1 MKERLTRAW
10 AALALLL
17 AAVALALPASAA
29 GPALAATEAYCIMDA
44 ESGLVLAQQNM
55 NEELHPASITKVMT
69 LGLACEKAQGDW
81 SGMVTV
87 SHEDVYSLVGT
98 DSSHIAL
105 LEGEQVP
112 LEALLYATMMASAND
127 GANALAEYFGGGSI
141 ADGVAA
147 MNAQAAELGLQHTHF
162 ANPHGISDDGHYTSC
177 YDMATILRWA
187 LTQPGF
193 EQLFTNNEMYIMQ
206 PTNLQPVT
214 RYFSQQDSMRIGS
227 SMFHEPTILGS
238 KIGYTDIAR
247 QTYICLA
254 EKNGVRV
261 ICVTMRSESKT
272 DRYADVRA
280 LLDYAFSTWTGYA
293 EIPPAQGAASVT
305 VQGGGGALGEL
316 SLDAPGVRLRAGRGR
331 RPGRAEPGCAR
342 RPAAPG
348 GRDAGFGR
356 GPQRR
361 AARGVYPGRQ
371 AGRLGGVHRARQR
384 RAGGGQRPCAPA
396 GPGAGRP
403 AGKQPQADPPGGGR
417 CGAGGLP
424 PSDPGGVGGGRRAGG
439 GRRPL
444 VWAQAGPRRARRQG
458 RSGRSGRYPKRY
470 LNP

>member
-1 MKERLTRAW
+1 MNERLTRVL

-17 AAVALALPASAA
+17 AAAALALPASAA
-29 GPALAATEAYCIMDA
+29 GPALTATEAYCIMDA

-127 GANALAEYFGGGSI
+127 GANVLAEYFGEGSI

-147 MNAQAAELGLQHTHF
+147 MNAQAAELGLEHTHF
-162 ANPHGISDDGHYTSC
+162 ANPHGISDEDHYTSC
-177 YDMATILRWA
+177 YDMANILRWA
-187 LTQPGF
+187 LEQPGF
-193 EQLFTNNEMYIMQ
+193 EELFTNNEMYVMA

-227 SMFHEPTILGS
+227 SMFHEDTILGS

-254 EKNGVRV
+254 EKNGVRL
-261 ICVTMRSESKT
+261 ICVTMRSESKS

-280 LLDYAFSTWTGYA
+280 LLDYAFSTWTGYTD
-293 EIPPAQGAASVT
+293 IPAAPGAASLT

-316 SLDAPGVRLRAGRGR
+316 TLDAPGVRLPLAAGMQPADVALAVEVPEVYTLGQEMEAWAVYTVPGSEVQEAASVRVPLTVTGLDTVLESSRGVIHPAAEDVEPAGYLHLIVGVSAAAILVVGAAALWYGR
-331 RPGRAEPGCAR
+331 RRG
-342 RPAAPG
+342 PAA
-348 GRDAGFGR
+348 
-356 GPQRR
+356 R
-361 AARGVYPGRQ
+361 ADRVKPDGI
-371 AGRLGGVHRARQR
+371 
-384 RAGGGQRPCAPA
+384 
-396 GPGAGRP
+396 
-403 AGKQPQADPPGGGR
+403 
-417 CGAGGLP
+417 
-424 PSDPGGVGGGRRAGG
+424 
-439 GRRPL
+439 
-444 VWAQAGPRRARRQG
+444 
-458 RSGRSGRYPKRY
+458 
-470 LNP
+470 

>member
-1 MKERLTRAW
+1 MNERLTRVLAV
-10 AALALLL
+10 LALLL
-17 AAVALALPASAA
+17 AAAALALPASAA
-29 GPALAATEAYCIMDA
+29 GPALTATEAYCIMDA

-81 SGMVTV
+81 SGLVTV

-127 GANALAEYFGGGSI
+127 GANVLAEYFGEGSI

-147 MNAQAAELGLQHTHF
+147 MNAQAAELGLEHTHF
-162 ANPHGISDDGHYTSC
+162 ANPHGISDEDHYTSC
-177 YDMATILRWA
+177 YDMANILRWA
-187 LTQPGF
+187 LEQPGF
-193 EQLFTNNEMYIMQ
+193 EGLFTNNEMYVMA

-227 SMFHEPTILGS
+227 SMFHEDTILGS

-254 EKNGVRV
+254 EKNGVRL
-261 ICVTMRSESKT
+261 ICVTMRSESKS

-280 LLDYAFSTWTGYA
+280 LLDYAFSTWTGYTD
-293 EIPPAQGAASVT
+293 IPAAPGAASLT

-316 SLDAPGVRLRAGRGR
+316 TLDAPGVRLPLAAGMQPADVALAVEVPEVYTLGQELEAWAVYTVPGSEVQEAASVRVPLTVTGLDTVLESSRGVIHPAAEDVEPAGYLHLIVGVSAAAILVVGAAALWYGR
-331 RPGRAEPGCAR
+331 RRG
-342 RPAAPG
+342 PAA
-348 GRDAGFGR
+348 
-356 GPQRR
+356 R
-361 AARGVYPGRQ
+361 ADRVKPDGI
-371 AGRLGGVHRARQR
+371 
-384 RAGGGQRPCAPA
+384 
-396 GPGAGRP
+396 
-403 AGKQPQADPPGGGR
+403 
-417 CGAGGLP
+417 
-424 PSDPGGVGGGRRAGG
+424 
-439 GRRPL
+439 
-444 VWAQAGPRRARRQG
+444 
-458 RSGRSGRYPKRY
+458 
-470 LNP
+470 

>member
-55 NEELHPASITKVMT
+55 NEELHPASITKVVT

-280 LLDYAFSTWTGYA
+280 LLDYAFSTWTGYT

-316 SLDAPGVRLRAGRGR
+316 SLDAPGVRLPLAAGMQASDVALSVELPEVYTLGGRLEGWAVYTVPGSGVQEAASVRVPLQARGLDALLESSRGQIHPAAADVEPAGYLHLILGVSAAAVVLAGAGALWYGRRRGPAARAGR
-331 RPGRAEPGCAR
+331 
-342 RPAAPG
+342 
-348 GRDAGFGR
+348 
-356 GPQRR
+356 
-361 AARGVYPGRQ
+361 
-371 AGRLGGVHRARQR
+371 
-384 RAGGGQRPCAPA
+384 A
-396 GPGAGRP
+396 GP
-403 AGKQPQADPPGGGR
+403 D
-417 CGAGGLP
+417 
-424 PSDPGGVGGGRRAGG
+424 
-439 GRRPL
+439 
-444 VWAQAGPRRARRQG
+444 GPDGIQNG
-458 RSGRSGRYPKRY
+458 I
-470 LNP
+470 

>member
-17 AAVALALPASAA
+17 AAVALSLPASAA

-105 LEGEQVP
+105 LEGEQVS

-280 LLDYAFSTWTGYA
+280 LLDYAFSTWTSYTDPGH
-293 EIPPAQGAASVT
+293 PC
-305 VQGGGGALGEL
+305 GGQRDG
-316 SLDAPGVRLRAGRGR
+316 AGRR
-331 RPGRAEPGCAR
+331 QPPGLAEPGCPR
-342 RPAAPG
+342 RPPAPG

-361 AARGVYPGRQ
+361 SARGLPPGRGA
-371 AGRLGGVHRARQR
+371 AGLGGVHRPGQR
-384 RAGGGQRPCAPA
+384 RAGGGQRPGAAA
-396 GPGAGRP
+396 GQRAGRA
-403 AGKQPQADPPGGGR
+403 AGQQPRGDPPGGRGR
-417 CGAGGLP
+417 GAGGLSP
-424 PSDPGGVGGGRRAGG
+424 PDPGGLGGGCGDRGGRRA
-439 GRRPL
+439 L
-444 VWAQAGPRRARRQG
+444 VRAQARPCSTLRQG
-458 RSGRSGRYPKRY
+458 QT
-470 LNP
+470 

>member
-1 MKERLTRAW
+1 MNERLTRVL

-17 AAVALALPASAA
+17 AAAALALLLAAAALALPASAA
-29 GPALAATEAYCIMDA
+29 GPALTATEAYCIMDA

-127 GANALAEYFGGGSI
+127 GANVLAEYFGEGSI

-147 MNAQAAELGLQHTHF
+147 MNAQAAELGLEHTHF
-162 ANPHGISDDGHYTSC
+162 ANPHGISDEDHYTSC
-177 YDMATILRWA
+177 YDMANILRWA
-187 LTQPGF
+187 LEQPGF
-193 EQLFTNNEMYIMQ
+193 EGLFTNNEMYVMA

-227 SMFHEPTILGS
+227 SMFHEDTILGS

-254 EKNGVRV
+254 EKNGVRL
-261 ICVTMRSESKT
+261 ICVTMRSESKS

-280 LLDYAFSTWTGYA
+280 LLDYAFSTWTGYTD
-293 EIPPAQGAASVT
+293 IPAAPGAASLT

-316 SLDAPGVRLRAGRGR
+316 TLDAPGVRLPLAAGMQPADVALAVEVPEVYTLGQELEAWAVYTVPGSEVQEAASVRVPLTVTGLDTVLESSRGVIHPAAEDVEPAGYLHLIVGVSAAAILVVGAAALWYGR
-331 RPGRAEPGCAR
+331 RRG
-342 RPAAPG
+342 PAA
-348 GRDAGFGR
+348 
-356 GPQRR
+356 R
-361 AARGVYPGRQ
+361 ADRVKPDGI
-371 AGRLGGVHRARQR
+371 
-384 RAGGGQRPCAPA
+384 
-396 GPGAGRP
+396 
-403 AGKQPQADPPGGGR
+403 
-417 CGAGGLP
+417 
-424 PSDPGGVGGGRRAGG
+424 
-439 GRRPL
+439 
-444 VWAQAGPRRARRQG
+444 
-458 RSGRSGRYPKRY
+458 
-470 LNP
+470 

>member
-1 MKERLTRAW
+1 MNERLTRVL

-17 AAVALALPASAA
+17 AAAALALPASAA
-29 GPALAATEAYCIMDA
+29 GPALTATEAYCIMDA

-81 SGMVTV
+81 SGVVTV

-127 GANALAEYFGGGSI
+127 GANVLAEYFGEGSI
-141 ADGVAA
+141 ADGVAV
-147 MNAQAAELGLQHTHF
+147 MNAQAAELGLEHTHF
-162 ANPHGISDDGHYTSC
+162 ANPHGISDEDHYTSC
-177 YDMATILRWA
+177 YDMANILRWA
-187 LTQPGF
+187 LEQPGF
-193 EQLFTNNEMYIMQ
+193 EGLFTNNEMYVMA

-227 SMFHEPTILGS
+227 SMFHEDTILGS

-254 EKNGVRV
+254 EKNGVRL
-261 ICVTMRSESKT
+261 ICVTMRSESKS

-280 LLDYAFSTWTGYA
+280 LLDYAFSTWTGYTD
-293 EIPPAQGAASVT
+293 IPAAPGAASLT

-316 SLDAPGVRLRAGRGR
+316 TLDAPGVRLPLAAGMQPADVALAVEVPEVYTLGQEIEAWAVYTVPGSEVQEAASVRVPLTVTGLDTVLESSRGVIHPAAEDVEPAGYLHLIVGVSAAAILVVGAAALWYGR
-331 RPGRAEPGCAR
+331 RRG
-342 RPAAPG
+342 PAA
-348 GRDAGFGR
+348 
-356 GPQRR
+356 R
-361 AARGVYPGRQ
+361 ADRVKPDGI
-371 AGRLGGVHRARQR
+371 
-384 RAGGGQRPCAPA
+384 
-396 GPGAGRP
+396 
-403 AGKQPQADPPGGGR
+403 
-417 CGAGGLP
+417 
-424 PSDPGGVGGGRRAGG
+424 
-439 GRRPL
+439 
-444 VWAQAGPRRARRQG
+444 
-458 RSGRSGRYPKRY
+458 
-470 LNP
+470 

>member
-1 MKERLTRAW
+1 MNERLTRVL

-17 AAVALALPASAA
+17 AAAALALPASAA
-29 GPALAATEAYCIMDA
+29 GPALTATEAYCIMDA

-127 GANALAEYFGGGSI
+127 GANVLAEYFGEGSI

-147 MNAQAAELGLQHTHF
+147 MNAQAAELGLEHTHF
-162 ANPHGISDDGHYTSC
+162 ANSHGISDEDHYTSC
-177 YDMATILRWA
+177 YDMANILRWA
-187 LTQPGF
+187 LEQPGF
-193 EQLFTNNEMYIMQ
+193 EGLFTNNEMYVMA

-227 SMFHEPTILGS
+227 SMFHEDTILGS

-254 EKNGVRV
+254 EKNGVRL
-261 ICVTMRSESKT
+261 ICVTMRSESKS

-280 LLDYAFSTWTGYA
+280 LLDYAFSTWTGYTD
-293 EIPPAQGAASVT
+293 IPAAPGAASLT

-316 SLDAPGVRLRAGRGR
+316 TLDAPGVRLPLAAGMQPADVALAVEVPEVYTLGQELEAWAVYTVPGSEVQEAASVRVPLTVTGLDTVLESSRGVIHPAAEDVEPAGYLHLIVGVSAAAILVVGAAALWYGR
-331 RPGRAEPGCAR
+331 RRG
-342 RPAAPG
+342 PAA
-348 GRDAGFGR
+348 
-356 GPQRR
+356 R
-361 AARGVYPGRQ
+361 ADRVKPDGI
-371 AGRLGGVHRARQR
+371 
-384 RAGGGQRPCAPA
+384 
-396 GPGAGRP
+396 
-403 AGKQPQADPPGGGR
+403 
-417 CGAGGLP
+417 
-424 PSDPGGVGGGRRAGG
+424 
-439 GRRPL
+439 
-444 VWAQAGPRRARRQG
+444 
-458 RSGRSGRYPKRY
+458 
-470 LNP
+470 

>member
-1 MKERLTRAW
+1 MNERLTRVL

-17 AAVALALPASAA
+17 AAAALALPASAA
-29 GPALAATEAYCIMDA
+29 GPALTATEAYCIMDA

-127 GANALAEYFGGGSI
+127 GANVLAEYFGEGSI

-147 MNAQAAELGLQHTHF
+147 MNAQAAELGLEHTHF
-162 ANPHGISDDGHYTSC
+162 ANPHGISDEDHYTSC
-177 YDMATILRWA
+177 YDMANILRWA
-187 LTQPGF
+187 LEQPGF
-193 EQLFTNNEMYIMQ
+193 EELFTNNEMYVMA

-227 SMFHEPTILGS
+227 SMFHEDTILGS

-247 QTYICLA
+247 QAYICLA
-254 EKNGVRV
+254 EKNGVRL
-261 ICVTMRSESKT
+261 ICVTMRSESKS

-280 LLDYAFSTWTGYA
+280 LLDYAFSTWTGYTD
-293 EIPPAQGAASVT
+293 IPAAPGAASLT

-316 SLDAPGVRLRAGRGR
+316 TLDAPGVRLPLAAGMQPADVALAVEVPEVYTLGQEMEAWAVYTVPGSEVQEAASVRVPLTVTGLDTVLESSRGVIHPAAEDVEPAGYLHLIVGVSAAAILVVGAVALWYGR
-331 RPGRAEPGCAR
+331 RRG
-342 RPAAPG
+342 PAA
-348 GRDAGFGR
+348 
-356 GPQRR
+356 R
-361 AARGVYPGRQ
+361 ADRVKPDGI
-371 AGRLGGVHRARQR
+371 
-384 RAGGGQRPCAPA
+384 
-396 GPGAGRP
+396 
-403 AGKQPQADPPGGGR
+403 
-417 CGAGGLP
+417 
-424 PSDPGGVGGGRRAGG
+424 
-439 GRRPL
+439 
-444 VWAQAGPRRARRQG
+444 
-458 RSGRSGRYPKRY
+458 
-470 LNP
+470 

>member
-1 MKERLTRAW
+1 MNERLTRVL

-17 AAVALALPASAA
+17 AAAALALPASAA
-29 GPALAATEAYCIMDA
+29 GPALTATEAYCIMDA

-127 GANALAEYFGGGSI
+127 GANVLAEYFGEGSI

-147 MNAQAAELGLQHTHF
+147 MNAQAAELGLEHTHF
-162 ANPHGISDDGHYTSC
+162 ANPHGISDEDHYTSC
-177 YDMATILRWA
+177 YDMANILRWA
-187 LTQPGF
+187 LEQPGF
-193 EQLFTNNEMYIMQ
+193 EGLFTNNEMYVMA

-227 SMFHEPTILGS
+227 SMFHEDTILGS

-254 EKNGVRV
+254 EKNGVRL
-261 ICVTMRSESKT
+261 ICVTMRSESKS

-280 LLDYAFSTWTGYA
+280 LLDYAFSTWTGYTD
-293 EIPPAQGAASVT
+293 IPAAPGAASLT
-305 VQGGGGALGEL
+305 VQGGGGALGDL
-316 SLDAPGVRLRAGRGR
+316 TLDAPGVRLPLAAGMQPADVALAVEVPEVYTLGQELEAWAVYTVPGSEVQEAASVRVPLTVTGLDTVLESSRGVIHPAAEDVEPAGYLHLIVGVSAAAILVVGAAALWYGR
-331 RPGRAEPGCAR
+331 RRG
-342 RPAAPG
+342 PAA
-348 GRDAGFGR
+348 
-356 GPQRR
+356 R
-361 AARGVYPGRQ
+361 ADRVKPDGI
-371 AGRLGGVHRARQR
+371 
-384 RAGGGQRPCAPA
+384 
-396 GPGAGRP
+396 
-403 AGKQPQADPPGGGR
+403 
-417 CGAGGLP
+417 
-424 PSDPGGVGGGRRAGG
+424 
-439 GRRPL
+439 
-444 VWAQAGPRRARRQG
+444 
-458 RSGRSGRYPKRY
+458 
-470 LNP
+470 

>member
-1 MKERLTRAW
+1 MNERLTRVL

-17 AAVALALPASAA
+17 AAAALALPASAA
-29 GPALAATEAYCIMDA
+29 GPALTATEAYCIMDA

-127 GANALAEYFGGGSI
+127 GANVLAEYFGEGSI

-147 MNAQAAELGLQHTHF
+147 MNAQAAELGLEHTHF
-162 ANPHGISDDGHYTSC
+162 ANPHGISDEDHYTSC
-177 YDMATILRWA
+177 YDMANILRWA
-187 LTQPGF
+187 LEQPGF
-193 EQLFTNNEMYIMQ
+193 EELFTNNEMYVMA

-227 SMFHEPTILGS
+227 SMFHEDTILGS

-254 EKNGVRV
+254 EKNGVRL
-261 ICVTMRSESKT
+261 ICVTMRSESKS

-280 LLDYAFSTWTGYA
+280 LLDYAFSTWTGYTD
-293 EIPPAQGAASVT
+293 IPAAPGAASLT
-305 VQGGGGALGEL
+305 VQGGGGALGDL
-316 SLDAPGVRLRAGRGR
+316 TLDAPGVRLPLAAGMQPADVALAVEVPEVYTLGQELEAWAVYTVPGSEVQEAASVRVPLTVTGLDTVLESSRGVIHPAAEDVEPAGYLHLIVGVSAAAILVVGAAALWYGR
-331 RPGRAEPGCAR
+331 R
-342 RPAAPG
+342 
-348 GRDAGFGR
+348 R
-356 GPQRR
+356 GPTAR
-361 AARGVYPGRQ
+361 ADRVKPDGI
-371 AGRLGGVHRARQR
+371 
-384 RAGGGQRPCAPA
+384 
-396 GPGAGRP
+396 
-403 AGKQPQADPPGGGR
+403 
-417 CGAGGLP
+417 
-424 PSDPGGVGGGRRAGG
+424 
-439 GRRPL
+439 
-444 VWAQAGPRRARRQG
+444 
-458 RSGRSGRYPKRY
+458 
-470 LNP
+470 

>member
-1 MKERLTRAW
+1 MNERLTRVL

-17 AAVALALPASAA
+17 AAAALALPASAA
-29 GPALAATEAYCIMDA
+29 GPALTATEAYCIMDA

-81 SGMVTV
+81 SGVVTV

-127 GANALAEYFGGGSI
+127 GANVLAEYFGEGSI

-147 MNAQAAELGLQHTHF
+147 MNAQAAELGLEHTHF
-162 ANPHGISDDGHYTSC
+162 ANPHGISDEDHYTSC
-177 YDMATILRWA
+177 YDMANILRWA
-187 LTQPGF
+187 LEQPGF
-193 EQLFTNNEMYIMQ
+193 EELFTNNEMYVMA

-227 SMFHEPTILGS
+227 SMFHEDTILGS

-254 EKNGVRV
+254 EKNGVRL
-261 ICVTMRSESKT
+261 ICVTMRSESKS

-280 LLDYAFSTWTGYA
+280 LLDYAFSTWTGYTD
-293 EIPPAQGAASVT
+293 IPAAPGAASLT

-316 SLDAPGVRLRAGRGR
+316 TLDAPGVRLPLAAGMQPADVALAVEVPEVYTLGQELEAWAVYTVPGSEVQEAASVRVPLTVTGLDTVLESSRGVIHPAAEDVEPAGYLHLIVGVSAAAILVVGAAALWYGR
-331 RPGRAEPGCAR
+331 RRG
-342 RPAAPG
+342 PAA
-348 GRDAGFGR
+348 
-356 GPQRR
+356 R
-361 AARGVYPGRQ
+361 ADRVKPDGI
-371 AGRLGGVHRARQR
+371 
-384 RAGGGQRPCAPA
+384 
-396 GPGAGRP
+396 
-403 AGKQPQADPPGGGR
+403 
-417 CGAGGLP
+417 
-424 PSDPGGVGGGRRAGG
+424 
-439 GRRPL
+439 
-444 VWAQAGPRRARRQG
+444 
-458 RSGRSGRYPKRY
+458 
-470 LNP
+470 

>member
-1 MKERLTRAW
+1 MNERLTRVL

-17 AAVALALPASAA
+17 AAAALALPASAA
-29 GPALAATEAYCIMDA
+29 GPALTATEAYCIMDA

-127 GANALAEYFGGGSI
+127 GANVLAEYFGEGSI

-147 MNAQAAELGLQHTHF
+147 MNAQAAELGLEHTHF
-162 ANPHGISDDGHYTSC
+162 ANSHGISDEDHYTSC
-177 YDMATILRWA
+177 YDMANILRWA
-187 LTQPGF
+187 LEQPGF
-193 EQLFTNNEMYIMQ
+193 EELFTNNEMYVMA

-227 SMFHEPTILGS
+227 SMFHEDTILGS

-254 EKNGVRV
+254 EKNGVRL
-261 ICVTMRSESKT
+261 ICVTMRSESKS

-280 LLDYAFSTWTGYA
+280 LLDYAFSTWTGYTD
-293 EIPPAQGAASVT
+293 IPAAPGAASLT

-316 SLDAPGVRLRAGRGR
+316 TLDAPGVRLPLAAGMQPADVALAVEVPEVYTLGQELEAWAVYTVPGSEVQEAASVRVPLTVTGLDTVLESSRGVIHPAAEDVEPAGYLHLIVGVSAAAILVVGAAALWYGR
-331 RPGRAEPGCAR
+331 RRG
-342 RPAAPG
+342 PAA
-348 GRDAGFGR
+348 
-356 GPQRR
+356 R
-361 AARGVYPGRQ
+361 ADRVKPDGI
-371 AGRLGGVHRARQR
+371 
-384 RAGGGQRPCAPA
+384 
-396 GPGAGRP
+396 
-403 AGKQPQADPPGGGR
+403 
-417 CGAGGLP
+417 
-424 PSDPGGVGGGRRAGG
+424 
-439 GRRPL
+439 
-444 VWAQAGPRRARRQG
+444 
-458 RSGRSGRYPKRY
+458 
-470 LNP
+470 

>member
-1 MKERLTRAW
+1 MNERLTRVL

-17 AAVALALPASAA
+17 AAAALALPASAA
-29 GPALAATEAYCIMDA
+29 GPALTATEAYCIMDA

-127 GANALAEYFGGGSI
+127 GANVLAEYFGEGSI

-147 MNAQAAELGLQHTHF
+147 MNAQAAELGLEHTHF
-162 ANPHGISDDGHYTSC
+162 ANSHGISDEDHYTSC
-177 YDMATILRWA
+177 YDMANILRWA
-187 LTQPGF
+187 LEQPGF
-193 EQLFTNNEMYIMQ
+193 EELFTNNEMYVMA

-227 SMFHEPTILGS
+227 SMFHEDTILGS

-254 EKNGVRV
+254 EKNGVRL
-261 ICVTMRSESKT
+261 ICVTMRSESKS

-280 LLDYAFSTWTGYA
+280 LLDYAFSTWTGYTD
-293 EIPPAQGAASVT
+293 IPAAPGAASLT
-305 VQGGGGALGEL
+305 VQGGGGALGNL
-316 SLDAPGVRLRAGRGR
+316 TLDAPGVRLPLAAGMQPADVALAVEVPEVYTLGQELEAWAVYTVPGSEVQEAASVRVPLTVTGLDTVLESSRGVIHPAAEDVEPAGYLHLIVGVSAAAILVVGAAALWYGR
-331 RPGRAEPGCAR
+331 RRG
-342 RPAAPG
+342 PAA
-348 GRDAGFGR
+348 
-356 GPQRR
+356 R
-361 AARGVYPGRQ
+361 ADRVKPDGI
-371 AGRLGGVHRARQR
+371 
-384 RAGGGQRPCAPA
+384 
-396 GPGAGRP
+396 
-403 AGKQPQADPPGGGR
+403 
-417 CGAGGLP
+417 
-424 PSDPGGVGGGRRAGG
+424 
-439 GRRPL
+439 
-444 VWAQAGPRRARRQG
+444 
-458 RSGRSGRYPKRY
+458 
-470 LNP
+470 

>member
-1 MKERLTRAW
+1 MNERLTRVL

-17 AAVALALPASAA
+17 AAAALALPASAA
-29 GPALAATEAYCIMDA
+29 GPALTATEAYCIMDA

-87 SHEDVYSLVGT
+87 SREDVYSLVGT

-127 GANALAEYFGGGSI
+127 GANVLAEYFGEGSI

-147 MNAQAAELGLQHTHF
+147 MNAQAAELGLEHTHF
-162 ANPHGISDDGHYTSC
+162 ANPHGISDEDHYTSC
-177 YDMATILRWA
+177 YDMANILRWA
-187 LTQPGF
+187 LEQPGF
-193 EQLFTNNEMYIMQ
+193 EELFTNNEMYVMA

-227 SMFHEPTILGS
+227 SMFHEDTILGS

-254 EKNGVRV
+254 EKNGVRL
-261 ICVTMRSESKT
+261 ICVTMRSESKS

-280 LLDYAFSTWTGYA
+280 LLDYAFSTWTGYTD
-293 EIPPAQGAASVT
+293 IPAAPGAASLT

-316 SLDAPGVRLRAGRGR
+316 TLDAPGVRLPLAAGMQPADVALAVEVPEVYTLGQEMEAWAVYTVPGSEVQEAASVRVPLTVTGLDTVLESSRGVIHPAAEDVEPAGYLHLIVGVSAAAILVVGAVALWYGR
-331 RPGRAEPGCAR
+331 RRG
-342 RPAAPG
+342 PAA
-348 GRDAGFGR
+348 
-356 GPQRR
+356 R
-361 AARGVYPGRQ
+361 ADRVKPDGI
-371 AGRLGGVHRARQR
+371 
-384 RAGGGQRPCAPA
+384 
-396 GPGAGRP
+396 
-403 AGKQPQADPPGGGR
+403 
-417 CGAGGLP
+417 
-424 PSDPGGVGGGRRAGG
+424 
-439 GRRPL
+439 
-444 VWAQAGPRRARRQG
+444 
-458 RSGRSGRYPKRY
+458 
-470 LNP
+470 

>member
-1 MKERLTRAW
+1 MNERLTRVL

-17 AAVALALPASAA
+17 AAAALALPASAA
-29 GPALAATEAYCIMDA
+29 GPALTATEAYCIMDA

-127 GANALAEYFGGGSI
+127 GANVLAEYFGEGSI

-147 MNAQAAELGLQHTHF
+147 MNAQAAELGLEHTHF
-162 ANPHGISDDGHYTSC
+162 ANSHGISDEDHYTSC
-177 YDMATILRWA
+177 YDMANILRWA
-187 LTQPGF
+187 LEQPGF
-193 EQLFTNNEMYIMQ
+193 EELFTNNEMYVMA

-227 SMFHEPTILGS
+227 SMFHEDTILGS

-254 EKNGVRV
+254 EKNGVRL
-261 ICVTMRSESKT
+261 ICVTMRSESKS

-280 LLDYAFSTWTGYA
+280 LLDYAFSTWTGYTD
-293 EIPPAQGAASVT
+293 IPAAPGAASLT
-305 VQGGGGALGEL
+305 VQGGGGALGDL
-316 SLDAPGVRLRAGRGR
+316 TLDAPGVRLPLVAGMQPADVALAVEVPEVYTLGQELEAWAVYTVPGSEVQEAASVRVPLTVTGLDTVLESSRGVIHPAAEDVEPAGYLHLIVGVSAAAILVVGAAALWYGR
-331 RPGRAEPGCAR
+331 RRG
-342 RPAAPG
+342 PAA
-348 GRDAGFGR
+348 
-356 GPQRR
+356 R
-361 AARGVYPGRQ
+361 ADRVKPDGI
-371 AGRLGGVHRARQR
+371 
-384 RAGGGQRPCAPA
+384 
-396 GPGAGRP
+396 
-403 AGKQPQADPPGGGR
+403 
-417 CGAGGLP
+417 
-424 PSDPGGVGGGRRAGG
+424 
-439 GRRPL
+439 
-444 VWAQAGPRRARRQG
+444 
-458 RSGRSGRYPKRY
+458 
-470 LNP
+470 

>member
-1 MKERLTRAW
+1 MNERLTRVL

-17 AAVALALPASAA
+17 AAAALALPASAA
-29 GPALAATEAYCIMDA
+29 GPALTATEAYCIMDA

-81 SGMVTV
+81 NGMVTV

-127 GANALAEYFGGGSI
+127 GANVLAEYFGEGPI

-147 MNAQAAELGLQHTHF
+147 MNAQAAELGLEHTHF
-162 ANPHGISDDGHYTSC
+162 ANSHGISDEDHYTSC
-177 YDMATILRWA
+177 YDMANILRWA
-187 LTQPGF
+187 LEQPGF
-193 EQLFTNNEMYIMQ
+193 EELFTNNEMYVMA

-227 SMFHEPTILGS
+227 SMFHEDTILGS

-254 EKNGVRV
+254 EKNGVRL
-261 ICVTMRSESKT
+261 ICVTMRSESKS

-280 LLDYAFSTWTGYA
+280 LLDYAFSTWTGYTD
-293 EIPPAQGAASVT
+293 IPAAPGAASLT
-305 VQGGGGALGEL
+305 VQGGGGALGDL
-316 SLDAPGVRLRAGRGR
+316 TLDAPGVRLPLAAGMQPADVALAVEVPEVYTLGQELEAWAVYTVPGSEVQEAASVRVPLTVTGLDTVLESSRGVIHPAAEDVEPAGYLHLIVGVSAAAILVVGAAALWYGR
-331 RPGRAEPGCAR
+331 RRG
-342 RPAAPG
+342 PAA
-348 GRDAGFGR
+348 
-356 GPQRR
+356 R
-361 AARGVYPGRQ
+361 ADRVKPDGI
-371 AGRLGGVHRARQR
+371 
-384 RAGGGQRPCAPA
+384 
-396 GPGAGRP
+396 
-403 AGKQPQADPPGGGR
+403 
-417 CGAGGLP
+417 
-424 PSDPGGVGGGRRAGG
+424 
-439 GRRPL
+439 
-444 VWAQAGPRRARRQG
+444 
-458 RSGRSGRYPKRY
+458 
-470 LNP
+470 

>member
-1 MKERLTRAW
+1 MNERLTRVL

-17 AAVALALPASAA
+17 AAAALALPASAA
-29 GPALAATEAYCIMDA
+29 GPALTATEAYCIMDA

-127 GANALAEYFGGGSI
+127 GANVLAEYFGEGSI

-147 MNAQAAELGLQHTHF
+147 MNAQAAELGLEHTHF
-162 ANPHGISDDGHYTSC
+162 ANPHGISDEDHYTSC
-177 YDMATILRWA
+177 YDMANILRWA
-187 LTQPGF
+187 LEQPGF
-193 EQLFTNNEMYIMQ
+193 EELFTNNEMYVMA

-227 SMFHEPTILGS
+227 SMFHEDTILGS

-254 EKNGVRV
+254 EKNGVRL
-261 ICVTMRSESKT
+261 ICVTMRSESKS

-280 LLDYAFSTWTGYA
+280 LLDYAFSTWTGYTD
-293 EIPPAQGAASVT
+293 IPAAPGAASLT

-316 SLDAPGVRLRAGRGR
+316 TLDAPGVRLPLAAGMQPADVALAVEVPEVYTLGQEMEAWAVYTVPGSEVQEAASVRVPLTVTGLDTVLESSRGVIH
-331 RPGRAEPGCAR
+331 
-342 RPAAPG
+342 PAAEDVEPEG
-348 GRDAGFGR
+348 YLPLIFG
-356 GPQRR
+356 
-361 AARGVYPGRQ
+361 AAALAAAV
-371 AGRLGGVHRARQR
+371 A
-384 RAGGGQRPCAPA
+384 
-396 GPGAGRP
+396 
-403 AGKQPQADPPGGGR
+403 
-417 CGAGGLP
+417 
-424 PSDPGGVGGGRRAGG
+424 GVGMLLYGLRLR
-439 GRRPL
+439 
-444 VWAQAGPRRARRQG
+444 RRARG
-458 RSGRSGRYPKRY
+458 RPDR
-470 LNP
+470 

>member
-1 MKERLTRAW
+1 MNERLTRVL

-17 AAVALALPASAA
+17 AAAALALPASAA
-29 GPALAATEAYCIMDA
+29 GPALTATEAYCIMDA

-127 GANALAEYFGGGSI
+127 GANVLAEYFGEGSI

-147 MNAQAAELGLQHTHF
+147 MNAQAAELGLEHTHF
-162 ANPHGISDDGHYTSC
+162 ANPHGISDEDHYTSC
-177 YDMATILRWA
+177 YDMANILRWA
-187 LTQPGF
+187 LEQPGF
-193 EQLFTNNEMYIMQ
+193 EELFTNNEMYVMA

-227 SMFHEPTILGS
+227 SMFHEDTILGS

-254 EKNGVRV
+254 EKNGVRL
-261 ICVTMRSESKT
+261 ICVTMRSESKS

-280 LLDYAFSTWTGYA
+280 LLDYAFSTWTGYTD
-293 EIPPAQGAASVT
+293 IPAAPGAASLT

-316 SLDAPGVRLRAGRGR
+316 TLDAPGVRLPLAAGMQPADVALAVEVPEVYTLGQELEAWAVYTVPGSEVQEAASVRVPLTVTGLDTVLESSRGVIHPSAEDVEPAGYLHLIVGVSAAAILVVGAAALWYGR
-331 RPGRAEPGCAR
+331 RRG
-342 RPAAPG
+342 PAA
-348 GRDAGFGR
+348 
-356 GPQRR
+356 R
-361 AARGVYPGRQ
+361 ADRVKPDGI
-371 AGRLGGVHRARQR
+371 
-384 RAGGGQRPCAPA
+384 
-396 GPGAGRP
+396 
-403 AGKQPQADPPGGGR
+403 
-417 CGAGGLP
+417 
-424 PSDPGGVGGGRRAGG
+424 
-439 GRRPL
+439 
-444 VWAQAGPRRARRQG
+444 
-458 RSGRSGRYPKRY
+458 
-470 LNP
+470 

>member
-1 MKERLTRAW
+1 MNERLTRVL

-17 AAVALALPASAA
+17 AAAALALPASAA
-29 GPALAATEAYCIMDA
+29 GPALTATEAYCIMDA

-127 GANALAEYFGGGSI
+127 GANVLAEYFGEGSI

-147 MNAQAAELGLQHTHF
+147 MNAQAAELGLEHTHF
-162 ANPHGISDDGHYTSC
+162 ANPHGISDEDHYTSC
-177 YDMATILRWA
+177 YDMANILRWA
-187 LTQPGF
+187 LEQPGF
-193 EQLFTNNEMYIMQ
+193 EELFTNNEMYVMA

-227 SMFHEPTILGS
+227 SMFHEDTILGS

-254 EKNGVRV
+254 EKNGVRL
-261 ICVTMRSESKT
+261 ICVTMRSESKS

-280 LLDYAFSTWTGYA
+280 LLDYAFSTWTGYTD
-293 EIPPAQGAASVT
+293 IPAAPGAASLT

-316 SLDAPGVRLRAGRGR
+316 TLDAPGVRLPLAAGMQPADVALAVEVPEVYTLGQEMEAWAVYTVPGSEVQEAASVRVPLTVTGLDTVLESSRGVIHPAAEDVEPAGYLHLIVGVSAAAILVVGAVALWYGR
-331 RPGRAEPGCAR
+331 RRG
-342 RPAAPG
+342 PAA
-348 GRDAGFGR
+348 
-356 GPQRR
+356 R
-361 AARGVYPGRQ
+361 ADRVKPDGI
-371 AGRLGGVHRARQR
+371 
-384 RAGGGQRPCAPA
+384 
-396 GPGAGRP
+396 
-403 AGKQPQADPPGGGR
+403 
-417 CGAGGLP
+417 
-424 PSDPGGVGGGRRAGG
+424 
-439 GRRPL
+439 
-444 VWAQAGPRRARRQG
+444 
-458 RSGRSGRYPKRY
+458 
-470 LNP
+470 

>member
-1 MKERLTRAW
+1 MNERLTRVL

-17 AAVALALPASAA
+17 AAAALALPASAA
-29 GPALAATEAYCIMDA
+29 GPALTATEAYCIMDA

-127 GANALAEYFGGGSI
+127 GANVLAEYFGEGSI

-147 MNAQAAELGLQHTHF
+147 MNAQAAELGLEHTHF
-162 ANPHGISDDGHYTSC
+162 ANSHGISDEDHYTSC
-177 YDMATILRWA
+177 YDMANILRWA
-187 LTQPGF
+187 LEQPGF
-193 EQLFTNNEMYIMQ
+193 EELFTNNEMYVMA

-227 SMFHEPTILGS
+227 SMFHEDTILGS

-254 EKNGVRV
+254 EKNGVRL
-261 ICVTMRSESKT
+261 ICVTMRSESKS

-280 LLDYAFSTWTGYA
+280 LLDYAFSTWTGYTD
-293 EIPPAQGAASVT
+293 IPAAPGAASLT
-305 VQGGGGALGEL
+305 VQGGGDALGDL
-316 SLDAPGVRLRAGRGR
+316 TLDAPGVRLPLVAGMQPADVALAVEVPEVYTLGQELEAWAVYTVPGSEVQEAASVRVPLTVTGLDTVLESSRGVIHPAAEDVEPAGYLHLIVGVSAAAILVVGAAALWYGR
-331 RPGRAEPGCAR
+331 RRG
-342 RPAAPG
+342 PAA
-348 GRDAGFGR
+348 
-356 GPQRR
+356 R
-361 AARGVYPGRQ
+361 ADRVKPDGI
-371 AGRLGGVHRARQR
+371 
-384 RAGGGQRPCAPA
+384 
-396 GPGAGRP
+396 
-403 AGKQPQADPPGGGR
+403 
-417 CGAGGLP
+417 
-424 PSDPGGVGGGRRAGG
+424 
-439 GRRPL
+439 
-444 VWAQAGPRRARRQG
+444 
-458 RSGRSGRYPKRY
+458 
-470 LNP
+470 

>member
-1 MKERLTRAW
+1 MNERLTRVL

-17 AAVALALPASAA
+17 AAAALALPASAA
-29 GPALAATEAYCIMDA
+29 GPALTATEAYCIMDA

-127 GANALAEYFGGGSI
+127 GANVLAEYFGEGSI

-147 MNAQAAELGLQHTHF
+147 MNAQAAELGLEHTHF
-162 ANPHGISDDGHYTSC
+162 ANPHGISDEDHYTSC
-177 YDMATILRWA
+177 YDMASILRWA
-187 LTQPGF
+187 LEQPGF
-193 EQLFTNNEMYIMQ
+193 EGLFTNNEMYVMA

-227 SMFHEPTILGS
+227 SMFHEDTILGS

-254 EKNGVRV
+254 EKNGVRL
-261 ICVTMRSESKT
+261 ICVTMRSESKS

-280 LLDYAFSTWTGYA
+280 LLDYAFSTWTGYTD
-293 EIPPAQGAASVT
+293 IPAAPGAASLT

-316 SLDAPGVRLRAGRGR
+316 TLDAPGVRLPLAAGMQPADVALAVEVPEVYTLGQELEAWAVYTVPGSEVQEAASVRVPLTVTGLDTVLESSRGVIHPAAEDVEPAGYLHLIVGVSAAAILVVGAAALWYGR
-331 RPGRAEPGCAR
+331 RRG
-342 RPAAPG
+342 PAA
-348 GRDAGFGR
+348 
-356 GPQRR
+356 R
-361 AARGVYPGRQ
+361 ADRVKPDGI
-371 AGRLGGVHRARQR
+371 
-384 RAGGGQRPCAPA
+384 
-396 GPGAGRP
+396 
-403 AGKQPQADPPGGGR
+403 
-417 CGAGGLP
+417 
-424 PSDPGGVGGGRRAGG
+424 
-439 GRRPL
+439 
-444 VWAQAGPRRARRQG
+444 
-458 RSGRSGRYPKRY
+458 
-470 LNP
+470 

>member
-1 MKERLTRAW
+1 MNERLTRVL

-17 AAVALALPASAA
+17 AAAALALPASAA
-29 GPALAATEAYCIMDA
+29 GPALTATEAYCIMDA

-127 GANALAEYFGGGSI
+127 GANVLAEYFGEGSI

-147 MNAQAAELGLQHTHF
+147 MNAQAAELGLEHTHF
-162 ANPHGISDDGHYTSC
+162 ANPHGISDEDHYTSC
-177 YDMATILRWA
+177 YDMANILRWA
-187 LTQPGF
+187 LEQPGF
-193 EQLFTNNEMYIMQ
+193 EELFTNNEMYVMA

-227 SMFHEPTILGS
+227 SMFHEDTILGS

-254 EKNGVRV
+254 EKNGVRL
-261 ICVTMRSESKT
+261 ICVTMRSESKS

-280 LLDYAFSTWTGYA
+280 LLDYAFSTWTGYTD
-293 EIPPAQGAASVT
+293 IPAAPGAASLT

-316 SLDAPGVRLRAGRGR
+316 TLDAPGVRLPLAAGMQPADVALAVEVPEVYTLGQELEAWAVYTVPGSEVQEAASVRVPLTVTGLDTVLESSRGVIHPAAEDVEPAGYLHLIVGVSAAAILVVGAAALWYGR
-331 RPGRAEPGCAR
+331 RRG
-342 RPAAPG
+342 PAA
-348 GRDAGFGR
+348 
-356 GPQRR
+356 R
-361 AARGVYPGRQ
+361 ADRVKPDGI
-371 AGRLGGVHRARQR
+371 
-384 RAGGGQRPCAPA
+384 
-396 GPGAGRP
+396 
-403 AGKQPQADPPGGGR
+403 
-417 CGAGGLP
+417 
-424 PSDPGGVGGGRRAGG
+424 
-439 GRRPL
+439 
-444 VWAQAGPRRARRQG
+444 
-458 RSGRSGRYPKRY
+458 
-470 LNP
+470 

>member
-1 MKERLTRAW
+1 MNERLTRVL

-17 AAVALALPASAA
+17 AAAALALPASAA
-29 GPALAATEAYCIMDA
+29 GPALTATEAYCIMDA

-127 GANALAEYFGGGSI
+127 GANVLAEYFGEGSI

-147 MNAQAAELGLQHTHF
+147 MNAQAAELGLEHTHF
-162 ANPHGISDDGHYTSC
+162 ANSHGISDEDHYTSC
-177 YDMATILRWA
+177 YDMANILRWA
-187 LTQPGF
+187 LEQPGF
-193 EQLFTNNEMYIMQ
+193 EELFTNNEMYVMA

-227 SMFHEPTILGS
+227 SMFHEDTILGS

-254 EKNGVRV
+254 EKNGVRL
-261 ICVTMRSESKT
+261 ICVTMRSESKS

-280 LLDYAFSTWTGYA
+280 LLDYAFSTWTGYTD
-293 EIPPAQGAASVT
+293 IPAAPGAASLT

-316 SLDAPGVRLRAGRGR
+316 TLDAPGVRLPLAAGMQPADVALAVEVPEVYTLGQEMEAWAVYTVPGSDVQEAASVRVPLTVTGLDTVLESSRGVIHPAAEDVEPAGYLHLIVGVSAAAILVVGAAALWYGR
-331 RPGRAEPGCAR
+331 RRG
-342 RPAAPG
+342 PAA
-348 GRDAGFGR
+348 
-356 GPQRR
+356 R
-361 AARGVYPGRQ
+361 ADRVKPDGI
-371 AGRLGGVHRARQR
+371 
-384 RAGGGQRPCAPA
+384 
-396 GPGAGRP
+396 
-403 AGKQPQADPPGGGR
+403 
-417 CGAGGLP
+417 
-424 PSDPGGVGGGRRAGG
+424 
-439 GRRPL
+439 
-444 VWAQAGPRRARRQG
+444 
-458 RSGRSGRYPKRY
+458 
-470 LNP
+470 

>member
-1 MKERLTRAW
+1 MNERLTRVL

-17 AAVALALPASAA
+17 AAAALALPASAA
-29 GPALAATEAYCIMDA
+29 GPALTATEAYCIMDA

-127 GANALAEYFGGGSI
+127 GANVLAEYFGEGSI

-147 MNAQAAELGLQHTHF
+147 MNAQAAELGLEHTHF
-162 ANPHGISDDGHYTSC
+162 ANPHGISDEDHYTSC
-177 YDMATILRWA
+177 YDMANILRWA
-187 LTQPGF
+187 LEQPGF
-193 EQLFTNNEMYIMQ
+193 EELFTNNEMYVMA

-227 SMFHEPTILGS
+227 SMFHEDTILGS

-254 EKNGVRV
+254 EKNGVRL
-261 ICVTMRSESKT
+261 ICVTMRSESKS

-280 LLDYAFSTWTGYA
+280 LLDYAFSTWTGYTD
-293 EIPPAQGAASVT
+293 IPAAPGAASLT

-316 SLDAPGVRLRAGRGR
+316 TLDAPGVRLPLAAGMQPADVALAVEVPEVYTLGQELKAWAVYTVPGSKVQEAASVRVPLTVTGLDTVLESSRGVIHPAAEDVEPAGYLHLIVGVSAAAILVVGAAALWYGR
-331 RPGRAEPGCAR
+331 RRG
-342 RPAAPG
+342 PAA
-348 GRDAGFGR
+348 
-356 GPQRR
+356 R
-361 AARGVYPGRQ
+361 ADRVKPDGI
-371 AGRLGGVHRARQR
+371 
-384 RAGGGQRPCAPA
+384 
-396 GPGAGRP
+396 
-403 AGKQPQADPPGGGR
+403 
-417 CGAGGLP
+417 
-424 PSDPGGVGGGRRAGG
+424 
-439 GRRPL
+439 
-444 VWAQAGPRRARRQG
+444 
-458 RSGRSGRYPKRY
+458 
-470 LNP
+470 

>member
-1 MKERLTRAW
+1 MNERLTRVL

-17 AAVALALPASAA
+17 AAAALALPASAA
-29 GPALAATEAYCIMDA
+29 GPALTATEAYCIMDA

-81 SGMVTV
+81 SGVVTV

-127 GANALAEYFGGGSI
+127 GANVLAEYFGEGSI

-147 MNAQAAELGLQHTHF
+147 MNAQAAELGLEHTHF
-162 ANPHGISDDGHYTSC
+162 ANPHGISDEDHYTSC
-177 YDMATILRWA
+177 YDMANILRWA
-187 LTQPGF
+187 LEQPGF
-193 EQLFTNNEMYIMQ
+193 EELFTNNEMYVMA

-227 SMFHEPTILGS
+227 SMFHEDTILGS

-254 EKNGVRV
+254 EKNGVRL
-261 ICVTMRSESKT
+261 ICVTMRSESKS

-280 LLDYAFSTWTGYA
+280 LLDYAFSTWTGYTD
-293 EIPPAQGAASVT
+293 IPAAPGAASLT

-316 SLDAPGVRLRAGRGR
+316 TLDAPGVRLPLAAGMQPADVALAVEVPEVYTLGQELKAWAVYTVPGSEVQEAASVRVPLTVTGLDTVLESSRGVIHPAAEDVEPAGYLHLIVGVSAAAILVVGAAALWYGR
-331 RPGRAEPGCAR
+331 RRG
-342 RPAAPG
+342 PAA
-348 GRDAGFGR
+348 
-356 GPQRR
+356 R
-361 AARGVYPGRQ
+361 ADRVKPDGI
-371 AGRLGGVHRARQR
+371 
-384 RAGGGQRPCAPA
+384 
-396 GPGAGRP
+396 
-403 AGKQPQADPPGGGR
+403 
-417 CGAGGLP
+417 
-424 PSDPGGVGGGRRAGG
+424 
-439 GRRPL
+439 
-444 VWAQAGPRRARRQG
+444 
-458 RSGRSGRYPKRY
+458 
-470 LNP
+470 

>member
-1 MKERLTRAW
+1 MNERLTRVL

-17 AAVALALPASAA
+17 AAAALALPASAA
-29 GPALAATEAYCIMDA
+29 GPALTATEAYCIMDA

-87 SHEDVYSLVGT
+87 SREDVYSLVGT

-127 GANALAEYFGGGSI
+127 GANVLAEYFGEGSI

-147 MNAQAAELGLQHTHF
+147 MNAQAAELGLEHTHF
-162 ANPHGISDDGHYTSC
+162 ANSHGISDEDHYTSC
-177 YDMATILRWA
+177 YDMANILRWA
-187 LTQPGF
+187 LEQPGF
-193 EQLFTNNEMYIMQ
+193 EELFTNNEMYVMA

-227 SMFHEPTILGS
+227 SMFHEDTILGS

-254 EKNGVRV
+254 EKNGVRL
-261 ICVTMRSESKT
+261 ICVTMRSESKS

-280 LLDYAFSTWTGYA
+280 LLDYAFSTWTGYTD
-293 EIPPAQGAASVT
+293 IPAAPGAASLT

-316 SLDAPGVRLRAGRGR
+316 TLDAPGVRLPLAAGMQPADVALAVEVPEVYTLGQELEAWAVYTVPGSEVQEAASVRVPLTVTGLDTVLESSRGVIHPAAEDVEPAGYLHLIVGVSAAAILVVGAAALWYGR
-331 RPGRAEPGCAR
+331 RRG
-342 RPAAPG
+342 PAA
-348 GRDAGFGR
+348 
-356 GPQRR
+356 R
-361 AARGVYPGRQ
+361 ADRVKPDGI
-371 AGRLGGVHRARQR
+371 
-384 RAGGGQRPCAPA
+384 
-396 GPGAGRP
+396 
-403 AGKQPQADPPGGGR
+403 
-417 CGAGGLP
+417 
-424 PSDPGGVGGGRRAGG
+424 
-439 GRRPL
+439 
-444 VWAQAGPRRARRQG
+444 
-458 RSGRSGRYPKRY
+458 
-470 LNP
+470 

>member
-1 MKERLTRAW
+1 MNERLTRVL

-17 AAVALALPASAA
+17 AAAALALPASAA
-29 GPALAATEAYCIMDA
+29 GPALTATEAYCIMDA

-81 SGMVTV
+81 SGVVTV

-127 GANALAEYFGGGSI
+127 GANVLAEYFGEGSI

-147 MNAQAAELGLQHTHF
+147 MNAQAAELGLEHTHF
-162 ANPHGISDDGHYTSC
+162 ANPHGISDEDHYTSC
-177 YDMATILRWA
+177 YDMANILRWA
-187 LTQPGF
+187 LEQPGF
-193 EQLFTNNEMYIMQ
+193 EELFTNNEMYVMA

-227 SMFHEPTILGS
+227 SMFHEDTILGS

-254 EKNGVRV
+254 EKNGVRL
-261 ICVTMRSESKT
+261 ICVTMHSESNS

-280 LLDYAFSTWTGYA
+280 LLDYAFSTWTGYTD
-293 EIPPAQGAASVT
+293 IPAAPGAASLT

-316 SLDAPGVRLRAGRGR
+316 TLDAPGVRLPLAAGMQPADVALAVEVPEVYTLGQELEAWAVYTVPGSEVQEAASVRVPLTVTGLDTVLESSRGVIHPAAEDVEPAGYLHLIVGVSAAAILVVGAVALWYGR
-331 RPGRAEPGCAR
+331 RRG
-342 RPAAPG
+342 PAA
-348 GRDAGFGR
+348 
-356 GPQRR
+356 R
-361 AARGVYPGRQ
+361 ADRV
-371 AGRLGGVHRARQR
+371 
-384 RAGGGQRPCAPA
+384 
-396 GPGAGRP
+396 
-403 AGKQPQADPPGGGR
+403 QPDGI
-417 CGAGGLP
+417 
-424 PSDPGGVGGGRRAGG
+424 
-439 GRRPL
+439 
-444 VWAQAGPRRARRQG
+444 
-458 RSGRSGRYPKRY
+458 
-470 LNP
+470 

>member
-1 MKERLTRAW
+1 MNERLTRVL

-17 AAVALALPASAA
+17 AAAALALPASAA
-29 GPALAATEAYCIMDA
+29 GPALTATEAYCIMDA

-127 GANALAEYFGGGSI
+127 GANVLAEYFGEGSI

-147 MNAQAAELGLQHTHF
+147 MNAQAAELGLEHTHF
-162 ANPHGISDDGHYTSC
+162 ANSHGISDEDHYTSC
-177 YDMATILRWA
+177 YDMANILRWA
-187 LTQPGF
+187 LEQPGF
-193 EQLFTNNEMYIMQ
+193 EELFTNNEMYVMA

-227 SMFHEPTILGS
+227 SMFHEDTILGS

-254 EKNGVRV
+254 EKNGVRL
-261 ICVTMRSESKT
+261 ICVTMRSESKS

-280 LLDYAFSTWTGYA
+280 LLDYAFSTWTGYTD
-293 EIPPAQGAASVT
+293 IPAAPGAASLT

-316 SLDAPGVRLRAGRGR
+316 TLDAPGVRLPLAAGMQPADVALAVEVPEVYTLGQEMEAWAVYTVPGSEVQEAASVRVPLTVTGLDTVLESSRGVIHPAAEDVEPAGYLHLIVGVSAAAILVVGAVALWYGR
-331 RPGRAEPGCAR
+331 RRG
-342 RPAAPG
+342 PAA
-348 GRDAGFGR
+348 
-356 GPQRR
+356 R
-361 AARGVYPGRQ
+361 ADRVKPDGI
-371 AGRLGGVHRARQR
+371 
-384 RAGGGQRPCAPA
+384 
-396 GPGAGRP
+396 
-403 AGKQPQADPPGGGR
+403 
-417 CGAGGLP
+417 
-424 PSDPGGVGGGRRAGG
+424 
-439 GRRPL
+439 
-444 VWAQAGPRRARRQG
+444 
-458 RSGRSGRYPKRY
+458 
-470 LNP
+470 

>member
-1 MKERLTRAW
+1 MNERLTRVL

-17 AAVALALPASAA
+17 AAAALALPASAA
-29 GPALAATEAYCIMDA
+29 GPALTATEAYCIMDA

-127 GANALAEYFGGGSI
+127 GANVLAEYFGEGSI

-147 MNAQAAELGLQHTHF
+147 MNAQAAELGLEHTHF
-162 ANPHGISDDGHYTSC
+162 ANSHGISDEDHYTSC
-177 YDMATILRWA
+177 YDMANILRWA
-187 LTQPGF
+187 LEQPGF
-193 EQLFTNNEMYIMQ
+193 EELFTNNEMYVMA

-227 SMFHEPTILGS
+227 SMFHEDTILGS

-254 EKNGVRV
+254 EKNGVRL
-261 ICVTMRSESKT
+261 ICVTMRSESKS

-280 LLDYAFSTWTGYA
+280 LLDYAFSTWTGYTD
-293 EIPPAQGAASVT
+293 IPAAPGAASLT

-316 SLDAPGVRLRAGRGR
+316 TLDAPGVRLPLAAGMQPADVALAVEVPEVYTLGQELEAWAVYTVPGSEVQEAASVRVPLTVTGLDTVLESSRGVIHPAAEDVEPAGYLHLIVGVSAAAILVVGAAALWYGR
-331 RPGRAEPGCAR
+331 RRG
-342 RPAAPG
+342 PAA
-348 GRDAGFGR
+348 
-356 GPQRR
+356 R
-361 AARGVYPGRQ
+361 ADRVKP
-371 AGRLGGVHRARQR
+371 
-384 RAGGGQRPCAPA
+384 
-396 GPGAGRP
+396 
-403 AGKQPQADPPGGGR
+403 D
-417 CGAGGLP
+417 GL
-424 PSDPGGVGGGRRAGG
+424 
-439 GRRPL
+439 
-444 VWAQAGPRRARRQG
+444 
-458 RSGRSGRYPKRY
+458 
-470 LNP
+470 

>member
-1 MKERLTRAW
+1 MNERLTRVL

-17 AAVALALPASAA
+17 AAAALALPASAA
-29 GPALAATEAYCIMDA
+29 GPALTATEAYCIMDA

-81 SGMVTV
+81 SGVVTV

-127 GANALAEYFGGGSI
+127 GANVLAEYFGEGSI

-147 MNAQAAELGLQHTHF
+147 MNAQAAELGLEHTHF
-162 ANPHGISDDGHYTSC
+162 ANPHGISDEDHYTSC
-177 YDMATILRWA
+177 YDMANILRWA
-187 LTQPGF
+187 LEQPGF
-193 EQLFTNNEMYIMQ
+193 EGLFTNNEMYVMA

-227 SMFHEPTILGS
+227 SMFHEDTILGS

-254 EKNGVRV
+254 EKNGVRL
-261 ICVTMRSESKT
+261 ICVTMRSESKS

-280 LLDYAFSTWTGYA
+280 LLDYAFSTWTGYTD
-293 EIPPAQGAASVT
+293 IPAAPGAASLT
-305 VQGGGGALGEL
+305 VQGGGGALGDL
-316 SLDAPGVRLRAGRGR
+316 TLDAPGVRLPLAAGMQPADVALAVEVPEVYTLGQELEAWAVYTVPGSEVQEAASVRVPLTVTGLDTVLESSRGVIHPAAEDVEPAGYLHLIVGVSAAAILVVGAAALWYGR
-331 RPGRAEPGCAR
+331 RRG
-342 RPAAPG
+342 PAA
-348 GRDAGFGR
+348 
-356 GPQRR
+356 R
-361 AARGVYPGRQ
+361 ADRVKPDGI
-371 AGRLGGVHRARQR
+371 
-384 RAGGGQRPCAPA
+384 
-396 GPGAGRP
+396 
-403 AGKQPQADPPGGGR
+403 
-417 CGAGGLP
+417 
-424 PSDPGGVGGGRRAGG
+424 
-439 GRRPL
+439 
-444 VWAQAGPRRARRQG
+444 
-458 RSGRSGRYPKRY
+458 
-470 LNP
+470 

>member
-1 MKERLTRAW
+1 MNERLTRVL

-17 AAVALALPASAA
+17 AAAALALPASAA
-29 GPALAATEAYCIMDA
+29 GPALTATEAYCIMDA

-81 SGMVTV
+81 NGMVTV

-127 GANALAEYFGGGSI
+127 GANVLAEYFGEGSI

-147 MNAQAAELGLQHTHF
+147 MNAQAAELGLEHTHF
-162 ANPHGISDDGHYTSC
+162 ANSHGISDEDHYTSC
-177 YDMATILRWA
+177 YDMANILRWA
-187 LTQPGF
+187 LEQPGF
-193 EQLFTNNEMYIMQ
+193 EELFTNNEMYVMA

-227 SMFHEPTILGS
+227 SMFHEDTILGS

-254 EKNGVRV
+254 EKNGVRL
-261 ICVTMRSESKT
+261 ICVTMRSESKS

-280 LLDYAFSTWTGYA
+280 LLDYAFSTWTGYTD
-293 EIPPAQGAASVT
+293 IPAAPGAASLT
-305 VQGGGGALGEL
+305 VQGGGGALGDL
-316 SLDAPGVRLRAGRGR
+316 TLDAPGVRLPLAAGMQPADVALAVEVPEVYTLGQELEAWAVYTVPGSEVQEAASVRVPLTVTGLDTVLESSRGVIHPAAEDVEPAGYLHLIVGVSAAAILVVGAAALWYGR
-331 RPGRAEPGCAR
+331 RRG
-342 RPAAPG
+342 PAA
-348 GRDAGFGR
+348 
-356 GPQRR
+356 R
-361 AARGVYPGRQ
+361 ADRVKPDGI
-371 AGRLGGVHRARQR
+371 
-384 RAGGGQRPCAPA
+384 
-396 GPGAGRP
+396 
-403 AGKQPQADPPGGGR
+403 
-417 CGAGGLP
+417 
-424 PSDPGGVGGGRRAGG
+424 
-439 GRRPL
+439 
-444 VWAQAGPRRARRQG
+444 
-458 RSGRSGRYPKRY
+458 
-470 LNP
+470 

>member
-1 MKERLTRAW
+1 MNERLTRVL

-17 AAVALALPASAA
+17 AAAALALPASAA
-29 GPALAATEAYCIMDA
+29 GPALTATEAYCIMDA

-81 SGMVTV
+81 SGVVTV

-127 GANALAEYFGGGSI
+127 GANVLAEYFGEGSI

-147 MNAQAAELGLQHTHF
+147 MNAQAAELGLEHTHF
-162 ANPHGISDDGHYTSC
+162 ANSHGISDEDHYTSC
-177 YDMATILRWA
+177 YDMANILRWA
-187 LTQPGF
+187 LEQPGF
-193 EQLFTNNEMYIMQ
+193 EELFTNNEMYVMA

-227 SMFHEPTILGS
+227 SMFHEDTILGS

-254 EKNGVRV
+254 EKNGVRL
-261 ICVTMRSESKT
+261 ICVTMRSESKS

-280 LLDYAFSTWTGYA
+280 LLDYAFSTWTGYTD
-293 EIPPAQGAASVT
+293 IPAAPGAASLT

-316 SLDAPGVRLRAGRGR
+316 TLDAPGVRLPLAAGMQPADVALAVEVPEVYTLGQELEAWAVYTVPGSEVQEAASVRVPLTVTGLDTVLESSRGVIHPAAEDVEPAGYLHLIVGVSAAAILVVGAAALWYGR
-331 RPGRAEPGCAR
+331 RRG
-342 RPAAPG
+342 PAA
-348 GRDAGFGR
+348 
-356 GPQRR
+356 R
-361 AARGVYPGRQ
+361 ADRVKPDGI
-371 AGRLGGVHRARQR
+371 
-384 RAGGGQRPCAPA
+384 
-396 GPGAGRP
+396 
-403 AGKQPQADPPGGGR
+403 
-417 CGAGGLP
+417 
-424 PSDPGGVGGGRRAGG
+424 
-439 GRRPL
+439 
-444 VWAQAGPRRARRQG
+444 
-458 RSGRSGRYPKRY
+458 
-470 LNP
+470 

>member
-1 MKERLTRAW
+1 MNERLTRVL

-17 AAVALALPASAA
+17 AAAALALPASAA
-29 GPALAATEAYCIMDA
+29 GPALTATEAYCIMDA

-81 SGMVTV
+81 SGVVTV

-127 GANALAEYFGGGSI
+127 GANVLAEYFGEGSI

-147 MNAQAAELGLQHTHF
+147 MNAQAAELGLEHTHF
-162 ANPHGISDDGHYTSC
+162 ANPHGISDEDHYTSC
-177 YDMATILRWA
+177 YDMANILRWA
-187 LTQPGF
+187 LEQPGF
-193 EQLFTNNEMYIMQ
+193 EGLFTNNEMYVMA

-227 SMFHEPTILGS
+227 SMFHEDTILGS

-254 EKNGVRV
+254 EKNGVRL
-261 ICVTMRSESKT
+261 ICVTMRSESKS

-280 LLDYAFSTWTGYA
+280 LLDYAFSTWTGYTD
-293 EIPPAQGAASVT
+293 IPAAPGAASLT

-316 SLDAPGVRLRAGRGR
+316 TLDAPGVRLPLAAGMQPADVALAVEVPEVYTLGQEMEAWAVYTVPGSEVQEAASVRVPLTVTGLDTVLESSRGVIHPAAEDVEPAGYLHLIVGVSAAAILVVGAAALWYGR
-331 RPGRAEPGCAR
+331 RRG
-342 RPAAPG
+342 PAA
-348 GRDAGFGR
+348 
-356 GPQRR
+356 R
-361 AARGVYPGRQ
+361 ADRVKPDGI
-371 AGRLGGVHRARQR
+371 
-384 RAGGGQRPCAPA
+384 
-396 GPGAGRP
+396 
-403 AGKQPQADPPGGGR
+403 
-417 CGAGGLP
+417 
-424 PSDPGGVGGGRRAGG
+424 
-439 GRRPL
+439 
-444 VWAQAGPRRARRQG
+444 
-458 RSGRSGRYPKRY
+458 
-470 LNP
+470 

>member
-1 MKERLTRAW
+1 MNERLTRVL

-17 AAVALALPASAA
+17 AAAALALPASAA
-29 GPALAATEAYCIMDA
+29 GPALTATEAYCIMDA

-55 NEELHPASITKVMT
+55 NEELHPASITKVMA

-81 SGMVTV
+81 SGVVTV

-127 GANALAEYFGGGSI
+127 GANVLAEYFGEGSI

-147 MNAQAAELGLQHTHF
+147 MNAQAAELGLEHTHF
-162 ANPHGISDDGHYTSC
+162 ANPHGISDEDHYTSC
-177 YDMATILRWA
+177 YDMANILRWA
-187 LTQPGF
+187 LEQPGF
-193 EQLFTNNEMYIMQ
+193 EGLFTNNEMYVMA

-227 SMFHEPTILGS
+227 SMFHEDTILGS

-254 EKNGVRV
+254 EKNGVRL
-261 ICVTMRSESKT
+261 ICVTMRSESKS

-280 LLDYAFSTWTGYA
+280 LLDYAFSTWTGYTD
-293 EIPPAQGAASVT
+293 IPAAPGAASLT

-316 SLDAPGVRLRAGRGR
+316 TLDAPGVRLPLAAGMQPADVALAVEVPEVYTLGQELEAWAVYTVPGSEVQEAASVRVPLTVTGLDTVLESSRGVIHPAAEDVEPAGYLHLIVGVSAAAILVVGAAALWYGR
-331 RPGRAEPGCAR
+331 RRG
-342 RPAAPG
+342 PAA
-348 GRDAGFGR
+348 
-356 GPQRR
+356 R
-361 AARGVYPGRQ
+361 ADRVKPDGI
-371 AGRLGGVHRARQR
+371 
-384 RAGGGQRPCAPA
+384 
-396 GPGAGRP
+396 
-403 AGKQPQADPPGGGR
+403 
-417 CGAGGLP
+417 
-424 PSDPGGVGGGRRAGG
+424 
-439 GRRPL
+439 
-444 VWAQAGPRRARRQG
+444 
-458 RSGRSGRYPKRY
+458 
-470 LNP
+470 

>member
-1 MKERLTRAW
+1 MNERLTRVL

-17 AAVALALPASAA
+17 AAAALALPASAA
-29 GPALAATEAYCIMDA
+29 GPALTATEAYCIMDA

-127 GANALAEYFGGGSI
+127 GANVLAEYFGEGSI

-147 MNAQAAELGLQHTHF
+147 MNAQAAELGLEHTHF
-162 ANPHGISDDGHYTSC
+162 ANSHGISDEDHYTSC
-177 YDMATILRWA
+177 YDMANILRWA
-187 LTQPGF
+187 LEQPGF
-193 EQLFTNNEMYIMQ
+193 EELFTNNEMYVMA

-227 SMFHEPTILGS
+227 SMFHEDTILGS

-254 EKNGVRV
+254 EKNGVRL
-261 ICVTMRSESKT
+261 ICVTMRSESKS

-280 LLDYAFSTWTGYA
+280 LLDYAFSTWTGYTD
-293 EIPPAQGAASVT
+293 IPAAPGAASLT

-316 SLDAPGVRLRAGRGR
+316 TLDAPGVRLPLAAGMQPADVALAVEVPEVYTLGQEMEAWAVYTVPGSEVQEAASVRVPLTVTGLDTVLESSRGVIHPAAEDVEPAGYLHLIVGVSAAAILVVGAAALWYGR
-331 RPGRAEPGCAR
+331 RRG
-342 RPAAPG
+342 PAA
-348 GRDAGFGR
+348 
-356 GPQRR
+356 R
-361 AARGVYPGRQ
+361 ADRVKPDGI
-371 AGRLGGVHRARQR
+371 
-384 RAGGGQRPCAPA
+384 
-396 GPGAGRP
+396 
-403 AGKQPQADPPGGGR
+403 
-417 CGAGGLP
+417 
-424 PSDPGGVGGGRRAGG
+424 
-439 GRRPL
+439 
-444 VWAQAGPRRARRQG
+444 
-458 RSGRSGRYPKRY
+458 
-470 LNP
+470 

>member
-1 MKERLTRAW
+1 MNERLTRVL

-17 AAVALALPASAA
+17 AAAALALPASAA
-29 GPALAATEAYCIMDA
+29 GPALTATEAYCIMDA

-127 GANALAEYFGGGSI
+127 GANVLAEYFGEGSI

-147 MNAQAAELGLQHTHF
+147 MNAQAAELGLEHTHF
-162 ANPHGISDDGHYTSC
+162 ANSHGISDEDHYTSC
-177 YDMATILRWA
+177 YDMANILRWA
-187 LTQPGF
+187 LEQPGF
-193 EQLFTNNEMYIMQ
+193 EELFTNNEMYVMA

-227 SMFHEPTILGS
+227 SMFHEDTILGS

-254 EKNGVRV
+254 EKNGVRL
-261 ICVTMRSESKT
+261 ICVTMRSESKS

-280 LLDYAFSTWTGYA
+280 LLDYAFSTWTGYTD
-293 EIPPAQGAASVT
+293 IPAAPGAASLT
-305 VQGGGGALGEL
+305 VQGGGGALGDL
-316 SLDAPGVRLRAGRGR
+316 TLDAPGVRLPLAAGMQPADVALAVEVPEVYTLGQELEAWAVYTVPGSEVQEAASVRVPLTVTGLDTVLESSRGVIHPAAEDVEPAGYLHLIVGVSAAAILVVGAAALWYGR
-331 RPGRAEPGCAR
+331 RRG
-342 RPAAPG
+342 PAA
-348 GRDAGFGR
+348 
-356 GPQRR
+356 R
-361 AARGVYPGRQ
+361 ADRVKPDGI
-371 AGRLGGVHRARQR
+371 
-384 RAGGGQRPCAPA
+384 
-396 GPGAGRP
+396 
-403 AGKQPQADPPGGGR
+403 
-417 CGAGGLP
+417 
-424 PSDPGGVGGGRRAGG
+424 
-439 GRRPL
+439 
-444 VWAQAGPRRARRQG
+444 
-458 RSGRSGRYPKRY
+458 
-470 LNP
+470 